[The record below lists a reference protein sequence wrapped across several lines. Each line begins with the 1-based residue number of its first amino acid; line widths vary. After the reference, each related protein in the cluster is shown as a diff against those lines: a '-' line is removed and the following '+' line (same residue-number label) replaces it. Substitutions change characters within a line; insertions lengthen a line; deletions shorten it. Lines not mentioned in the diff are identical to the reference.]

1 MGKSRF
7 LDLAGRLLRHSIE
20 EASMTWLY
28 NVLTDLQKR
37 IAGETDASRQDD
49 TTIDRLRE
57 RRTNERVRQFQA
69 RLHALDRRL
78 AALR

>member
-1 MGKSRF
+1 MA
-7 LDLAGRLLRHSIE
+7 DIE
-20 EASMTWLY
+20 EANMTWLY

-37 IAGETDASRQDD
+37 IAGETGASRQDD

-57 RRTNERVRQFQA
+57 CRTNERVRQFQA